1 MIIVTLMTGA
11 AATFAD
17 TELSDDI
24 SEEGFGGGTGAIYS
38 IAENAVVINDMKY
51 NFASNAK
58 FLSYTGGV
66 LIKSMFKK
74 GDFVNFSLNSN
85 NDIIALQ
92 KGKP

>member
-11 AATFAD
+11 VATFAD
-17 TELSDDI
+17 IELSDDI

-58 FLSYTGGV
+58 FLSYTGGAI
-66 LIKSMFKK
+66 IKSMFKK